1 MKRALWL
8 TAPIFALLGFWGGI
22 RGWQSPAV
30 ATNFHA
36 GMAIVWGCH
45 ILFCLWVWYRAPPDS
60 GDAIV
65 MPLVLLVSVS
75 FLVGLVPRLLWP
87 DAVGVGIA
95 GSVASVIA
103 LTVLVIR
110 EIRRRQAHRRSA
122 SL

>member
-1 MKRALWL
+1 MKRALWP
-8 TAPIFALLGFWGGI
+8 TAPIVALGFWGGI
-22 RGWQSPAV
+22 SAWQSPAV
-30 ATNFHA
+30 ATRIQA

-45 ILFCLWVWYRAPPDS
+45 ILFCLWVWHRAPPDS
-60 GDAIV
+60 GDAMV
-65 MPLVLLVSVS
+65 MPMVLLVSAS

-87 DAVGVGIA
+87 DAVGAGIA

-110 EIRRRQAHRRSA
+110 ELRRRRARRPSV